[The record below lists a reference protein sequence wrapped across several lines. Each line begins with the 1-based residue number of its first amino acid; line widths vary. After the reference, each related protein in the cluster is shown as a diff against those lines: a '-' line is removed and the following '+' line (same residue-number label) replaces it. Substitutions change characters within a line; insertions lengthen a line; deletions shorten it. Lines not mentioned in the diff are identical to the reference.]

1 MTETTNEYDNRTV
14 LMVFAVGT
22 TLLALF
28 AAAGPMSAGAYLI
41 YQGSTASGAAAAG
54 GGLASIGGVVTTYG
68 MAGSVSTTAA
78 IGLGMTGAGGAV
90 ALA

>member
-1 MTETTNEYDNRTV
+1 MPETTTAYDNRTA
-14 LMVFAVGT
+14 LTVFVVGI

-28 AAAGPMSAGAYLI
+28 ATATPMSAGAYLV
-41 YQGSTASGAAAAG
+41 YQGSTASAAAAG
-54 GGLASIGGVVTTYG
+54 GGLASIGGAVTAYG
-68 MAGSVSTTAA
+68 TAGSVSTTAA